1 MDAPLFS
8 ELLEEESV
16 TDMVNME
23 EYGYCL
29 YTSAQIPEES
39 LLEDIEDSVGSN
51 VQPRT
56 TLTTYFDSADR
67 PKNVKELWKSF
78 INYGINLPVILLSL
92 FEDTS
97 TLQRQGPIIVS
108 EIGSALGA
116 TPALRRS
123 HPCRDGISVWRP
135 IRKGVGP
142 EDGLFKV
149 YPKSH
154 RIESEQQ
161 LRESDICADVIRIRA
176 DQVLITHGG
185 LWIEERSGTGLLMW
199 MGFSEES
206 IGLHINMHSLLFIAL
221 ACGASHFLSRHRSP
235 SKVEWETAEF
245 AQVDFSFTPQER
257 STGSGNSRT
266 VTAEGV
272 LICAQERL
280 EEVQKF
286 ITELGDPT
294 KLILSADYGSVED
307 PRTAFLAVGRDIDPR
322 KWFLRAVSVRYLAKR
337 FWRTQKSISDFINEE
352 RLPRTTQVHDAIKW
366 GHKVSLG
373 ELALKKP
380 GIWLVLMSVL
390 SRFPQ
395 MPLSQVYLIPS
406 LLHDRYPEI
415 INAALRWSRLMANS
429 GRLYIGK
436 YDPFLTHVLVAKWR
450 IDRLGGT

>member
-1 MDAPLFS
+1 M
-8 ELLEEESV
+8 
-16 TDMVNME
+16 
-23 EYGYCL
+23 
-29 YTSAQIPEES
+29 
-39 LLEDIEDSVGSN
+39 
-51 VQPRT
+51 
-56 TLTTYFDSADR
+56 
-67 PKNVKELWKSF
+67 
-78 INYGINLPVILLSL
+78 ILLSL